1 MSVPAEVRDV
11 WQKDRDDV
19 VRCVEDAYDL
29 LDLIPDVDPNGPVL
43 AWLAEQLRQ
52 LRRVHLDG

>member
-19 VRCVEDAYDL
+19 VRCVEEAYDL
-29 LDLIPDVDPNGPVL
+29 LDLIPDVDPNGP
-43 AWLAEQLRQ
+43 A
-52 LRRVHLDG
+52 RR